1 MSTWDI
7 KPSGVRGVLSKT
19 AEAGSKFEEEF
30 TSYSDGVMGAAKG
43 AGTMVLGG
51 TEIPKEG
58 AFGPVAQALL
68 EFQQRTENDLKFLPV
83 RTGKSITGARLATE
97 EYVKGDLQMAKNK
110 QEEYSK
116 APTPEEMKG
125 PKK

>member
-7 KPSGVRGVLSKT
+7 KPDGVREVLSKT
-19 AEAGSKFEEEF
+19 AEAGGKFEEEF
-30 TSYSDGVMGAAKG
+30 ESYGDGLVGAATS

-51 TEIPKEG
+51 TEIPKGG
-58 AFGPVAQALL
+58 AFGPVAQALQ

-110 QEEYSK
+110 QDEYSK

>member
-1 MSTWDI
+1 MSKWDI
-7 KPSGVRGVLSKT
+7 QPGAVHGVLNKT
-19 AEAGSKFEEEF
+19 AESGGKFEEEF
-30 TSYSDGVMGAAKG
+30 KAYTEGLMHSSTH

-51 TEIPKEG
+51 SAQPEGG
-58 AFGPVAQALL
+58 AFGPVTQALQ
-68 EFQQRTENDLKFLPV
+68 EFQKATENDLKFLPV
-83 RTGKSITGARLATE
+83 RTGKSLTGARLATQ
-97 EYVKGDLQMAKNK
+97 EYIKGDLEMAKNK

>member
-1 MSTWDI
+1 MSKWDI
-7 KPSGVRGVLSKT
+7 KPDGVREVLNKT
-19 AEAGSKFEEEF
+19 AEAGGKFEEEF
-30 TSYSDGVMGAAKG
+30 TSYGEGLVGSATS

-51 TEIPKEG
+51 TEIPEGG
-58 AFGPVAQALL
+58 AFGPVAQALQ
-68 EFQQRTENDLKFLPV
+68 EFQQRTENDVKFLPV
-83 RTGKSITGARLATE
+83 RTGKSITGARLATQ
-97 EYVKGDLQMAKNK
+97 EYLKGDLEMAKNK

>member
-7 KPSGVRGVLSKT
+7 KPNGVREVLNKT
-19 AEAGSKFEEEF
+19 AEAGGKFEEEF
-30 TSYSDGVMGAAKG
+30 ESYSTGLMGAATS

-51 TEIPKEG
+51 TEVPKGG
-58 AFGPVAQALL
+58 AFGPVAQALQ